1 MKYFQDIVAVKPI
14 SQSKHTDISK
24 SATGTLP
31 AGTNV
36 GKWHHSLIFELS
48 VHQQIPG
55 TYLQSTQLR
64 CYRNCGIYSFQIS
77 LRLSPWQVQYTKRYV
92 ILLLHNTLSTYCI
105 CRWHNGWQIPGVAPL
120 DPPAWQLSSR
130 ICHRILLWWIVTK
143 SGKFGP
149 HSTWS
154 TYAFYML
161 SLTLRT
167 QRQESN

>member
-55 TYLQSTQLR
+55 TYLQSMQLR
-64 CYRNCGIYSFQIS
+64 CYRNCGIYSFWIS
-77 LRLSPWQVQYTKRYV
+77 LRSLLRQVQYTKRYV
-92 ILLLHNTLSTYCI
+92 ILLLHNALSIYCI
-105 CRWHNGWQIPGVAPL
+105 CRQCNGRQIPGMALL
-120 DPPAWQLSSR
+120 DLPAWQLLSH
-130 ICHRILLWWIVTK
+130 ICCRILLWQIVMN
-143 SGKFGP
+143 SRKFGQHP
-149 HSTWS
+149 TWS
-154 TYAFYML
+154 TYTFYML
-161 SLTLRT
+161 SPTLRT